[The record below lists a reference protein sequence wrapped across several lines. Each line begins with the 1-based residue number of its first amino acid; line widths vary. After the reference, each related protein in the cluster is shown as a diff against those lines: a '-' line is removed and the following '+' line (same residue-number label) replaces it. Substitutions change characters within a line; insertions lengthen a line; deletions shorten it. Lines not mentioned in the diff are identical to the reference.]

1 MRKENISNSKAT
13 AAINTAHLLHPGK
26 HFDHPRDVLA
36 ADDIG
41 QDEKRAILASW
52 ASDIFAIESIPA
64 LRLYPGTDKAV
75 SYDEIIEALKR
86 LDHHDEQSEE
96 QELDVRNTHSRRP
109 QTRRFG
115 GLGLCSYRKG
125 GRRRQPF
132 DIQTAMNCRAPLT
145 TLS

>member
-1 MRKENISNSKAT
+1 MREDINSSKTCHDAE
-13 AAINTAHLLHPGK
+13 AALNAAHVLHPGN

-36 ADDIG
+36 TDDIG

-75 SYDEIIEALKR
+75 TYDEIIEALKT
-86 LDHHDEQSEE
+86 LDHHDEQSGE
-96 QELDVRNTHSRRP
+96 QDSSSSIDVRHTHRWRP

-115 GLGLCSYRKG
+115 GLGLCTYRKG
-125 GRRRQPF
+125 DRRRQPF
-132 DIQTAMNCRAPLT
+132 EI
-145 TLS
+145 